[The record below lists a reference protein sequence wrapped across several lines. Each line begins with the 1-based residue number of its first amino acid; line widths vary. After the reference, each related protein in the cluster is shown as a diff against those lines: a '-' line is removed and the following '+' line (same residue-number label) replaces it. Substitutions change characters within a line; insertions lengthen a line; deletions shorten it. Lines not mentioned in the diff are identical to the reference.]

1 MKTVFDVIALT
12 ETGLNTGNMNDYTI
26 EGYESYHSVRENR
39 EGGGVALYIKNGYH
53 CKVLSYFSLSI
64 DNCLECLAVELC
76 VSGKKNIRICVAYRQ
91 PGTNID
97 DFIETTV
104 KVFDNS
110 CNSKMCYLCGD
121 LNIDRLKYENHKGT
135 RDFLNA
141 LFSIGMF
148 PLIDRPSRI
157 TEYSATL
164 IDNIFS
170 NYFNE
175 KISNGLLI
183 NDISDDLPVFS
194 VTKEMQHSV
203 RITRYLFKRNT
214 TSDDISQFCHDLDQ
228 QN

>member
-1 MKTVFDVIALT
+1 
-12 ETGLNTGNMNDYTI
+12 MNDYTI
-26 EGYESYHSVRENR
+26 EGYDSYHSVRENR
-39 EGGGVALYIKNGYH
+39 VGGGVAIYIKNGYH
-53 CKVLSYFSLSI
+53 CKVLSDFSLSI
-64 DNCLECLAVELC
+64 DNCLECLTVELC

-91 PGTNID
+91 PRTNID
-97 DFIETTV
+97 DLIETTV
-104 KVFDNS
+104 KVLDNS

-121 LNIDRLKYENHKGT
+121 LNIDLLKYDNQKGT

-170 NYFNE
+170 NNFNE

-183 NDISDDLPVFS
+183 NDISDHLPVFS
-194 VTKEMQHSV
+194 VTKECK
-203 RITRYLFKRNT
+203 ILFVQLSICLKGIQRLMLLVNFVM
-214 TSDDISQFCHDLDQ
+214 I
-228 QN
+228 